1 MTKELDASEAVR
13 HAKTWLASIYSDERI
28 ANLGLEEVR
37 WKDGNWEITLG
48 FDRFPLADLAGI
60 PMIELM
66 TTKSRR
72 DYKVIVL
79 SGADNSVTEMRN
91 REAV

>member
-1 MTKELDASEAVR
+1 
-13 HAKTWLASIYSDERI
+13 
-28 ANLGLEEVR
+28 
-37 WKDGNWEITLG
+37 
-48 FDRFPLADLAGI
+48 
-60 PMIELM
+60 MIELM